1 MATAAYPYSCVFEVG
16 GDGRREMMTEYACH
30 EGSARYKL
38 LALKCLA
45 RCPSEN
51 GRYTF
56 GAEGFTYN
64 FLVDQHGGL
73 VYGVV
78 AAESESRCQCF
89 DFLRQ
94 VQQELRVSVV
104 ACGPTQHLSPVLRCH
119 VELDMECAG
128 ACAER
133 LFMQSCNAILRV
145 GREVWILSPLGL
157 GPPRVGIQV
166 HRERKVRQSDSSEA
180 TSFRFSMGCSSMQE
194 SRDSVQNFKPALSEE
209 QRQQE
214 KTGGLQSVRV
224 FASAQN
230 AMSRQPSRRYDD
242 DDAIAQTPTTPR
254 DLFRPVARTTHY

>member
-94 VQQELRVSVV
+94 VQQELR
-104 ACGPTQHLSPVLRCH
+104 
-119 VELDMECAG
+119 
-128 ACAER
+128 
-133 LFMQSCNAILRV
+133 
-145 GREVWILSPLGL
+145 
-157 GPPRVGIQV
+157 V